1 MFTFTDNE
9 TLKKELKL
17 FQVANNFDNITEIC
31 KKMEIIPQ
39 AYYNTLKKQG
49 LSFND
54 IKRICEAMDTD
65 LCIEFRKRNSDS
77 AQNAEIASIE
87 AQIAEL
93 QAKKKQLQ
101 GK

>member
-65 LCIEFRKRNSDS
+65 LCIEFRKRNSDND
-77 AQNAEIASIE
+77 QNIE
-87 AQIAEL
+87 KTKIKAQIAEL
-93 QAKKKQLQ
+93 QEKLKQM
-101 GK
+101 

>member
-65 LCIEFRKRNSDS
+65 LCIEFRKRNSDN
-77 AQNAEIASIE
+77 AQNIEKAKLE

-93 QAKKKQLQ
+93 QERLKQM
-101 GK
+101 

>member
-65 LCIEFRKRNSDS
+65 LCIEFRKRNSDN
-77 AQNAEIASIE
+77 AQNIEKAKLE

-93 QAKKKQLQ
+93 QEKLKQM
-101 GK
+101 

>member
-65 LCIEFRKRNSDS
+65 LCIEFRKRNSDN
-77 AQNAEIASIE
+77 AQNIEKAKLE

-93 QAKKKQLQ
+93 QAKLNQM
-101 GK
+101 